1 MSVRGRIVI
10 GTLGLD
16 QHEVGAMAVA
26 QLLMRHGFEV
36 IYLGRF
42 NTPAKLAAVAQQEDA
57 DAVGVSVHSWELTAY
72 ASELVAAC
80 HEAGAAL
87 AIGGSVLTDA
97 DERELAAQG
106 VDATFGP
113 YADEETIVARL
124 DELVAR
130 ARGGRLSGP
139 AEAPG
144 YATASAPPL
153 AGRVVIVTGAA
164 RGLGRAYVERLVAD
178 GAAVVASDIDAEAL
192 ASLEA
197 ADDSVSVAAGDISA
211 ADTAPR
217 LVQSALRRFGRLDGV
232 VANAGVLRSGP
243 LVRIGVEDLDTVLAV
258 HVRGTF
264 LLLQAAARHW
274 RAEAKAGRPLAAAA
288 VTTTSSA
295 GLYGFLGEAAYS
307 GAKAAIAAM
316 TLVAAAELERYG
328 VTVNAVAP
336 AARTRMT
343 AWLGEGP
350 GDDSDDPYAPS
361 HVAPVVSW
369 LLSPEARN
377 VTGRVFEAGGDM
389 LAIADGWRQVASC
402 DLPRE
407 VSNLRIGELMQR
419 LMSEAPAPRDIHR
432 ADPALVN
439 GSRLEVGT
447 TGDGAT
453 LTGAP

>member
-16 QHEVGAMAVA
+16 QHEVGAMAVS

-57 DAVGVSVHSWELTAY
+57 DAVGISVHSWELTAY
-72 ASELVAAC
+72 ATELVAAC

-87 AIGGSVLTDA
+87 AVGGSVLTED
-97 DERELAAQG
+97 DERALAAHG

-113 YADEETIVARL
+113 YADEATIVARI

-130 ARGGRLSGP
+130 ARAGRLS
-139 AEAPG
+139 APVDV
-144 YATASAPPL
+144 ARVPSRAL
-153 AGRVVIVTGAA
+153 EGRVVIVTGAA
-164 RGLGRAYVERLVAD
+164 RGLGRAYVERFVED
-178 GAAVVASDIDAEAL
+178 GAAVVAADIDADEL
-192 ASLEA
+192 ADLADA
-197 ADDSVSVAAGDISA
+197 AGNVEPLAGDITLPDTSA
-211 ADTAPR
+211 ELVRTALSR
-217 LVQSALRRFGRLDGV
+217 WDRLDAI
-232 VANAGVLRSGP
+232 VANAGILRSGP
-243 LVRIGVEDLDTVLAV
+243 LVRIAVEDLDTVLDV

-274 RAEAKAGRPLAAAA
+274 RSEAKAGRPVTAAA

-343 AWLGEGP
+343 AWMGEAPATDG
-350 GDDSDDPYAPS
+350 DDPYAPAD
-361 HVAPVVSW
+361 VAPVVSW
-369 LLSPEARN
+369 LLGDEARN
-377 VTGRVFEAGGDM
+377 VTGRVFEAGGDTI
-389 LAIADGWRQVASC
+389 AIADGWRQAAASR
-402 DLPRE
+402 LPRGLPTTA
-407 VSNLRIGELMQR
+407 VGELVRGLLDQ
-419 LMSEAPAPRDIHR
+419 APAPRGVLR
-432 ADPALVN
+432 ADTAALN
-439 GSRLEVGT
+439 GNSLEVGT
-447 TGDGAT
+447 TSGAPT
-453 LTGAP
+453 LTQAP